1 MPNPHADDTPAFT
14 PAITA
19 LSFED
24 ALRELE
30 TIVQQLERGQIKL
43 DEAVSA
49 YERGN
54 ALRAH
59 CEARL
64 NEARA
69 KIEKISAAP
78 GQAPVASPFDPA

>member
-1 MPNPHADDTPAFT
+1 MSDIPASAHAGAPS
-14 PAITA
+14 AIA
-19 LSFED
+19 DLSFED

-43 DEAVSA
+43 DEAVTA

-64 NEARA
+64 NEART

-78 GQAPVASPFDPA
+78 GQMPVATPFDPA